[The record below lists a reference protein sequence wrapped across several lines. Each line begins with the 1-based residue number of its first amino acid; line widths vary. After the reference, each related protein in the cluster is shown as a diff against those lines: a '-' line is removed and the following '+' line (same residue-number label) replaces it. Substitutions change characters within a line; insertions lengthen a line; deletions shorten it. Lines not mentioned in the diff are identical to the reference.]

1 MDESLGTAPVAPSR
15 FSGMPP
21 VSPARQSFV
30 SPIQNP
36 AGMVGGMTRL
46 VPLAPALFVLLWST
60 GFIGAKYGLP
70 YAPPL
75 PFLCLRYASVI
86 AVLALATLLW
96 RAPWPRSRREV
107 VDLAVVG
114 VLVHGGYLGGVFIA
128 IGHGLPAGV
137 TALVTGL
144 QPLLTAAAAALVLG
158 ERVRPMQW
166 LGLAL
171 GLPGVLLVVWNKV
184 DVTAGL
190 VGLPFAIGAVLS
202 MTAGTLYQKRHCGTM
217 DLRSGAVVQFIAAL
231 AVTLPLALLSES
243 RAVEWT
249 GSFVFA
255 LGWLVLV
262 LSLGA
267 ITLLYRLIRLG
278 SAAKVAS
285 LFYLVPPT
293 TAVMA
298 FLLFGET
305 LPPLAL
311 VGMGLTVLGVAL
323 ATRG

>member
-1 MDESLGTAPVAPSR
+1 
-15 FSGMPP
+15 MPP
-21 VSPARQSFV
+21 EVP
-30 SPIQNP
+30 
-36 AGMVGGMTRL
+36 TRMISL
-46 VPLAPALFVLLWST
+46 ATLAPGLFVLLWST
-60 GFIGAKYGLP
+60 GFIGAKFGLP

-75 PFLCLRYASVI
+75 TFLCLRYAIVM
-86 AVLALATLLW
+86 ALLALAALAF
-96 RAPWPRSRREV
+96 RAPWPRSRREIL
-107 VDLAVVG
+107 DLALVG
-114 VLVHGGYLGGVFIA
+114 TLVHGAYLGGVFLA
-128 IGHGLPAGV
+128 INHGLPAGV

-144 QPLLTAAAAALVLG
+144 QPLLTAAAAAVFLK
-158 ERVRPMQW
+158 ERIRPLQW

-171 GLPGVLLVVWNKV
+171 GLPGVALVVWNKV
-184 DVTAGL
+184 DLAAGL
-190 VGLPFAIGAVLS
+190 GGLPFAVFAVLS
-202 MTAGTLYQKRHCGTM
+202 ISAGTLYQKRHCHAM

-231 AVTLPLALLSES
+231 VVTLPLALLTETRS
-243 RAVEWT
+243 VEWT

-293 TAVMA
+293 TAIMA

-305 LPPLAL
+305 LPPVAL
-311 VGMGLTVLGVAL
+311 VGMGLTVVGVAL
-323 ATRG
+323 ATRA